1 MRDHNFLI
9 INLFPRS
16 LCAMLYALCCLGT
29 TMTSP
34 LGTFKKLNGLSH
46 KSRPDTNNT
55 SSEYLEG
62 RAQEAKKDTSWEV
75 RNAWPDVPASL
86 LNTML
91 ELLYT
96 GHPDLAWEFLEMAW
110 RLNSPEKDDWVSD
123 FRATLEECV
132 FCSLTGRHMLMK
144 RCVS

>member
-1 MRDHNFLI
+1 MILSTSYLSGIRT
-9 INLFPRS
+9 
-16 LCAMLYALCCLGT
+16 T

-110 RLNSPEKDDWVSD
+110 PPNIPDKDDWVSD
-123 FRATLEECV
+123 FRATLEESQ
-132 FCSLTGRHMLMK
+132 FWPLDSK
-144 RCVS
+144 RAYFVP